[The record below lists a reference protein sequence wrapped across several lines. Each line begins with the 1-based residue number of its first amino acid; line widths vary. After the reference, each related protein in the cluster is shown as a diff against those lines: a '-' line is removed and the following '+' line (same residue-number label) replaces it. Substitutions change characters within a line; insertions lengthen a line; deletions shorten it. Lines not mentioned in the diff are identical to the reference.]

1 MKKEEKKGIKLS
13 KVSERL
19 VKEYC
24 ARHNITVEEFI
35 DEAIIEKLEM
45 EELRAESG
53 ETDTEFQEPFA
64 ENYISDE
71 IEEDEYKKK
80 H

>member
-1 MKKEEKKGIKLS
+1 MKREEKKGIELS

-53 ETDTEFQEPFA
+53 ETDTEFQEPFT